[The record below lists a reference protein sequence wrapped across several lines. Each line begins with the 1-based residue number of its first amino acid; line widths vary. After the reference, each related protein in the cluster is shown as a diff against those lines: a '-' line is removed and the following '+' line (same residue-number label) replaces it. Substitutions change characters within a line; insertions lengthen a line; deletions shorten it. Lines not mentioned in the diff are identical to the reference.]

1 MKPFLVDDVAITDLL
16 LREAEVPH
24 LVLQYHLAINW
35 RFDLLFGVLVLP
47 AFFPVE
53 ECPNQLR
60 LRLLDELLIRCLG
73 SKVLRRLHVIIPALV
88 LGGRH
93 FELLV
98 DLDQAL
104 SALFLLWV
112 ITVTI
117 GLVSAAVTLMRAPNV
132 VLELAQGENLIPRDV
147 LVGSSA
153 SASLSLEQIFAMVRG
168 TVHCVQDLE
177 VDPVGEIEAALI
189 FLVRLLLYF
198 WDVVRVVDFRER
210 LIIKL
215 LLGSYEHI

>member
-1 MKPFLVDDVAITDLL
+1 MKSFLVDDVAITDLL

-35 RFDLLFGVLVLP
+35 RFDLLFGVLVLS

-60 LRLLDELLIRCLG
+60 LRLLDELLIGCLG

-132 VLELAQGENLIPRDV
+132 VLELAQGENLVPRDV

-153 SASLSLEQIFAMVRG
+153 SASLSLEQIFAMVRC
-168 TVHCVQDLE
+168 TVHGVQDLE
-177 VDPVGEIEAALI
+177 VNPVGEIETAFILLI
-189 FLVRLLLYF
+189 SLLF
-198 WDVVRVVDFRER
+198 NFRDVLRVVDLRER

-215 LLGSYEHI
+215 LLRSYEHI

>member
-60 LRLLDELLIRCLG
+60 LRLLDELLIGCLG

-132 VLELAQGENLIPRDV
+132 VLELAQGENLVPRDV

-153 SASLSLEQIFAMVRG
+153 SASLSLEQIFAMVRC
-168 TVHCVQDLE
+168 TVHGVQDLE
-177 VDPVGEIEAALI
+177 VNPVGEIETALI
-189 FLVRLLLYF
+189 LLISLLLNF
-198 WDVVRVVDFRER
+198 RDVLRVVDLRER